1 MPDTVEDMLPDL
13 NSRIFLPGLQR
24 EFVWNPS
31 QIEMLFDSLMRD
43 YPIGVLIKWN
53 VRRAREDYYAYEFI
67 QNYIADSGRVPQA
80 LKDEGYIR
88 NNDRAEDADDADA
101 LIIDGQQ
108 RLNSL
113 FIGLFGSIVTYT
125 GGTGNTRDEAQYWDE
140 KELCVNLLAHPEHDD
155 NEFVGNF
162 EFEFKQT
169 DKLSD
174 NDRFGYE
181 RSQGVHK
188 FWYPI
193 PNLIADD
200 GMVRR
205 QQNSRDH
212 TREEVDSA
220 SIDVDASTREKF
232 RQATLL
238 VIDSFYQNVLNAEL
252 STTEVKHKTE
262 DIKEIFQRIN
272 IQGSEPR
279 PYQLMLSRLMS
290 TWPYV
295 SDGAFNPRNKVEQW
309 SEQFKHDYPEYETEI
324 DRDMFMRYSYYLID
338 GDLAGKSSVNDL
350 SEQDIEEMRKKW
362 IGSPESVT
370 TANFEWFTTGLRR
383 AFETLTG
390 IGFSNRTMDSVPY
403 VTLLA
408 KFFYENPAAD
418 EHDPELRND
427 VFKFFSL
434 LLLLNESH
442 GLLRRTKAR
451 NMIPVLAENRGG
463 YDLFPAL
470 DLFSTLNVS
479 PASEDI
485 QRVVNNA
492 RYNPNAPGTVTFT
505 SGYVAAVLGLIDDV
519 FEQEDI
525 SDYDVDHIFPASR
538 ADEVSEAVDEDVDIH
553 RIGNLQLLDSVV
565 NRRQKG
571 TKMPKKWMDDVL
583 GSAQVDHYRE
593 VNCYPDVSL
602 DPENYQEFV
611 EQREQLLVEELKNR
625 YVT

>member
-1 MPDTVEDMLPDL
+1 
-13 NSRIFLPGLQR
+13 
-24 EFVWNPS
+24 
-31 QIEMLFDSLMRD
+31 MLFDSLMRD

-67 QNYIADSGRVPQA
+67 QNYIADSGRVPQS

-88 NNDRAEDADDADA
+88 NNDRADDADSADA

-125 GGTGNTRDEAQYWDE
+125 GGTANTRNEAQFWDE
-140 KELCVNLLAHPEHDD
+140 KELCVNLLAHPEHDGD
-155 NEFVGNF
+155 EFVGNF
-162 EFEFKQT
+162 EFEFRQT
-169 DKLSD
+169 DKLSEDD
-174 NDRFGYE
+174 NFGYE

-188 FWYPI
+188 FWYPV
-193 PNLIADD
+193 PNLIAED

-205 QQNSRDH
+205 QQGSRDH
-212 TREEVDSA
+212 VREQVDDA
-220 SIDVDASTREKF
+220 SIEVDASTRENF
-232 RQATLL
+232 RQAALL
-238 VIDSFYQNVLNAEL
+238 VVDSLYRNILNAEL
-252 STTEVKHKTE
+252 STTEVKHETE

-295 SDGAFNPRNKVEQW
+295 PDGAFNPRDKVEQW

-338 GDLAGKSSVNDL
+338 GDLAGKSSVNEL
-350 SEQDIEEMRKKW
+350 SEADLEEMRQKW
-362 IGSPESVT
+362 IGSPESIT
-370 TANFEWFTTGLRR
+370 TADFEWFTTGLRR

-390 IGFSNRTMDSVPY
+390 IGFSNRTMESVPY
-403 VTLLA
+403 VTLLG

-418 EHDPELRND
+418 EHDADLRND

-451 NMIPVLAENRGG
+451 NMIPVLAENRGE
-463 YDLFPAL
+463 YDSFPAL

-485 QRVVNNA
+485 ERVVNNA
-492 RYNPNAPGTVTFT
+492 RYNPNAPGAVTFT
-505 SGYVAAVLGLIDDV
+505 SRNVAAVLGLIDDI

-525 SDYDVDHIFPASR
+525 TDYDVDHIFPASR
-538 ADEVSEAVDEDVDIH
+538 DDEVAEAVGEDVDIH

-571 TKMPKKWMDDVL
+571 DQMPGKWMNDVL
-583 GSAQVDHYRE
+583 SPAQADHYRD
-593 VNCYPDVSL
+593 VNCYPDVEL
-602 DPENYQEFV
+602 EPENYNEFV
-611 EQREQLLVEELKNR
+611 EQREQLLIEELKTR

>member
-24 EFVWNPS
+24 EFVWSPS

-67 QNYIADSGRVPQA
+67 QNYIADSGRVPQS

-88 NNDRAEDADDADA
+88 NNDRADDADNADA

-113 FIGLFGSIVTYT
+113 FIGLFGSIVAYT

-140 KELCVNLLAHPEHDD
+140 KELCANLLAHPEHDGD
-155 NEFVGNF
+155 EFVGNF
-162 EFEFKQT
+162 EFEFRKT
-169 DKLSD
+169 NKLSED
-174 NDRFGYE
+174 DEFGYE
-181 RSQGVHK
+181 RSQGVYK
-188 FWYPI
+188 FWYPV
-193 PNLIADD
+193 PNLIAED
-200 GMVRR
+200 GMIRR
-205 QQNSRDH
+205 QQGSRDH
-212 TREEVDSA
+212 VRGQVDDA
-220 SIDVDASTREKF
+220 NIEVDASTREDF
-232 RQATLL
+232 RQAALL
-238 VIDSFYQNVLNAEL
+238 VVDSLYRNILNAEL
-252 STTEVKHKTE
+252 STTEVKHETE

-290 TWPYV
+290 TWPYAP
-295 SDGAFNPRNKVEQW
+295 DGAFNPRDKVEQW

-338 GDLAGKSSVNDL
+338 GDLAGKSSVNEL
-350 SEQDIEEMRKKW
+350 SEPELEQMRQKW
-362 IGSPESVT
+362 IGSPESIT
-370 TANFEWFTTGLRR
+370 TADFEWFTTGLRR

-390 IGFSNRTMDSVPY
+390 IGFSNRTMESVPY
-403 VTLLA
+403 VTLLG

-418 EHDPELRND
+418 EHDSDLRND

-451 NMIPVLAENRGG
+451 NMIPVLAENRGE
-463 YDLFPAL
+463 YDSFPAL

-485 QRVVNNA
+485 ERVVNNA
-492 RYNPNAPGTVTFT
+492 RYNPNAPGTVTF
-505 SGYVAAVLGLIDDV
+505 SSRNVAAVLGLIDDI

-538 ADEVSEAVDEDVDIH
+538 SNKVSEAAGEEVDIH

-571 TKMPKKWMDDVL
+571 DQMPGKWMNDVL
-583 GSAQVDHYRE
+583 SLAQADHYHD
-593 VNCYPDVSL
+593 VSCYPDVEL
-602 DPENYQEFV
+602 EPENYCEFV
-611 EQREQLLVEELKNR
+611 EQREQLLIEELKSR
-625 YVT
+625 YVS